1 LSHTGVTQI
10 AIESRSLS
18 QPVSVIIV
26 NYNSGSLLTRSLEAL
41 RKQTLRP
48 KQICVV
54 DNASRDGSCDRI
66 PTDFPE
72 VTLICLEQNTGFAAA
87 NNLAVRRADGCE
99 WIALLNPDAFPEP
112 NWLETLMDAAAR
124 HPEYSFFGSRML
136 MADSPDLLDGVGDV
150 YHVSGLHW
158 REGHG
163 QRVRGN
169 YLHEKEIFA
178 PCAAAALYRR
188 DIFLE
193 AGGFDEDYFCYAEDI
208 DLGFRLRLLGYR
220 CLYVPDAVVQ
230 HQGSA
235 STGNRSDFSTYH
247 GHRNLVW
254 AYVKNM
260 PGPLFWL
267 YLPLH
272 IAMNAATI
280 VWYTLKGRWRVIL
293 KSKWDAIRGLSKMWK
308 KRREVQ
314 ARRVLSAREIG
325 NMMEKLWP
333 LRGREIGNGEWRS

>member
-1 LSHTGVTQI
+1 
-10 AIESRSLS
+10 LS
-18 QPVSVIIV
+18 QPVSIIV
-26 NYNSGSLLTRSLEAL
+26 VNWNAGELLTRCLQAL
-41 RKQTLRP
+41 VRQTLQPR
-48 KQICVV
+48 QIYVV

-66 PTDFPE
+66 PADFPE
-72 VTLICLEQNTGFAAA
+72 VTLIRLEQNIGFAAG
-87 NNLAVRRADGCE
+87 NNLAVRRANGCE

-112 NWLETLMDAAAR
+112 KWLEALMDAAAR

-163 QRVRGN
+163 QRAREN

-188 DIFLE
+188 DVFLE

-208 DLGFRLRLLGYR
+208 DLGFSLRLLGYR
-220 CLYVPDAVVQ
+220 CLYIPDAIV
-230 HQGSA
+230 HHKGSA
-235 STGNRSDFSTYH
+235 LTGKRSDFSTYH

-267 YLPLH
+267 YLPYHFAL
-272 IAMNAATI
+272 NVFSV
-280 VWYTLKGRWRVIL
+280 VWYSIKGRWRVNL
-293 KSKWDAIRGLSKMWK
+293 KAKWDAIKGLPKMWR
-308 KRREVQ
+308 KRRQIQ
-314 ARRVLSAREIG
+314 ARRVVSAWKIR
-325 NMMEKLWP
+325 NVMEKGFPP
-333 LRGREIGNGEWRS
+333 LGKQ